1 MNTPRDVATAEPQ
14 TTTDVE
20 LDFITLSDEELEKP
34 YRVILQ
40 NDDITPMEV
49 VVWVL
54 EKIFEQSFEKANSIM
69 LEAHLKGHAL
79 VTILPFKEANSRVY
93 SAQSRARD
101 LGLPLVFFLEPD
113 F

>member
-54 EKIFEQSFEKANSIM
+54 EKIFEQSFEQASSIM

-101 LGLPLVFFLEPD
+101 LGFPLVLFLEPD